1 MRPKQTEPYQNCSA
15 EGLFKVDK
23 IRQAASSENPF
34 GVVLI
39 ETASFVDA
47 QFFVAIAR
55 DRARTAR
62 HSMHVASECCG
73 KVN

>member
-1 MRPKQTEPYQNCSA
+1 MRPKQTKPYQNFSA

-39 ETASFVDA
+39 ETASFVDT
-47 QFFVAIAR
+47 QFFVLQLHAIAHER
-55 DRARTAR
+55 HVTQRVLRLNAAAR
-62 HSMHVASECCG
+62 
-73 KVN
+73 